1 MLIQA
6 TNIHRKFLIGRN
18 DYLEVLK
25 GISLEIHQAEV
36 IAIVGPS
43 GAGKSTL
50 LHILGLLD
58 RPTEGELL
66 FEGENVFTLK
76 DETLAQL
83 RNRMIGFIFQ
93 FHHLL
98 PEFTALENVMMPALI
113 AGKSIHAVHERAM
126 QLLRDVSVEHR
137 AGHKPNELSGGEQQR
152 VAVARALMNE
162 PKLILAD
169 EPSGNLDSENAQALH
184 QMIFELRNKYHQTF
198 VIVTHNKELADMA
211 DREIMVVDGHIDHH
225 HKETRND

>member
-1 MLIQA
+1 MLIKA
-6 TNIHRKFLIGRN
+6 TNIRRKFLIGRN

-25 GISLEIHQAEV
+25 GISLEIRKAEV

-58 RPTEGELL
+58 RPSDGELL

-113 AGKSIHAVHERAM
+113 AGKSIHAVQDRAR
-126 QLLRDVSVEHR
+126 QLLKDVSVEHR
-137 AGHKPNELSGGEQQR
+137 SAHKPNELSGGEQQR

-169 EPSGNLDSENAQALH
+169 EPSGNLDSENARALH
-184 QMIFELRNKYHQTF
+184 QMIFDLRNKYHQTF

-225 HKETRND
+225 HNQAQQ

>member
-6 TNIHRKFLIGRN
+6 TNIRRKFSIGRN

-25 GISLEIHQAEV
+25 GISLGIEHGEV

-58 RPTEGELL
+58 RPTEGELI
-66 FEGENVFTLK
+66 FEGEDVFTLK
-76 DETLAQL
+76 DETLARL
-83 RNRMIGFIFQ
+83 RNQKIGFIFQ

-113 AGKSIHAVHERAM
+113 AGHTMHEVQTRAKE
-126 QLLRDVSVEHR
+126 LLTDVGVIHR
-137 AGHKPNELSGGEQQR
+137 AQHKPNELSGGEQQR
-152 VAVARALMNE
+152 VAVARALMNS
-162 PKLILAD
+162 PKLVLAD
-169 EPSGNLDSENAQALH
+169 EPSGNLDSENASALH
-184 QMIFELRNKYHQTF
+184 EMILDLRNKYNQTF

-211 DREIMVVDGHIDHH
+211 DREIMVVDGLIDRFHD
-225 HKETRND
+225 RMLQ

>member
-1 MLIQA
+1 MIQA
-6 TNIHRKFLIGRN
+6 TNIRRKFSIGRN

-25 GISLEIHQAEV
+25 GISLGIEHGEV

-58 RPTEGELL
+58 RPTEGELI
-66 FEGENVFTLK
+66 FEGEDVFTLK
-76 DETLAQL
+76 DETLARL
-83 RNRMIGFIFQ
+83 RNQKIGFIFQ

-113 AGKSIHAVHERAM
+113 AGHTMHEVQTRAKE
-126 QLLRDVSVEHR
+126 LLTDVGVIHR
-137 AGHKPNELSGGEQQR
+137 AQHKPNELSGGEQQR
-152 VAVARALMNE
+152 VAVARALMNS
-162 PKLILAD
+162 PKLVLAD
-169 EPSGNLDSENAQALH
+169 EPSGNLDSENASALH
-184 QMIFELRNKYHQTF
+184 EMILDLRNKYNQTF

-211 DREIMVVDGHIDHH
+211 DREIMVVDGLIDRFHD
-225 HKETRND
+225 RMLQ